1 MAKRLNSLNVSDTI
15 EIDGDPQTV
24 VMANS
29 PLPDYMDAVLGRP
42 ICPAG
47 GKTPGLKWTVS
58 PTQPQKAK
66 AGELWVAADPSQVHI
81 EKVQHIQ
88 TNKKEVG
95 NPAPNTIY
103 VLIPE
108 SGYPLVET
116 PAAVDFFNSKKYAL
130 NVKCPYVLVTG
141 DRGEA
146 LDIVRGVYTGA
157 QWKTWGERPDI
168 PTQWQFLKAI
178 SASSTWTPPE
188 PGQWYRVH
196 VFGKCGD
203 AWAGG
208 YNGHTHGPS
217 GDGGNSGGYACS
229 LILLDD
235 SVPCTINSTVTAFGS
250 YLSATSGGAGVY
262 AHRNAQNT
270 VVGEGIGGT
279 EYNLKGFVG
288 GRSVVNTRAGQ
299 GGNKGAMGG
308 LSGSA
313 SLNGSSDPGG
323 GGGGARLPTPYNNF
337 PYVPNDLTAYKGG
350 NGASGSGNWGGAG
363 QAYPALDLNA
373 PMLYGGGNGGG
384 APTYGSDSS
393 GGHGKGSAGSPGLII
408 IEKGSTGGTTGP
420 GQGGG
425 DA

>member
-58 PTQPQKAK
+58 PTRPQKAK

-116 PAAVDFFNSKKYAL
+116 PAAVDFFNTKKYRL

-208 YNGHTHGPS
+208 ENGHTHGPS
-217 GDGGNSGGYACS
+217 GDGRRRQQRRLC
-229 LILLDD
+229 LL
-235 SVPCTINSTVTAFGS
+235 PNF
-250 YLSATSGGAGVY
+250 AG
-262 AHRNAQNT
+262 
-270 VVGEGIGGT
+270 
-279 EYNLKGFVG
+279 
-288 GRSVVNTRAGQ
+288 
-299 GGNKGAMGG
+299 
-308 LSGSA
+308 
-313 SLNGSSDPGG
+313 
-323 GGGGARLPTPYNNF
+323 
-337 PYVPNDLTAYKGG
+337 
-350 NGASGSGNWGGAG
+350 
-363 QAYPALDLNA
+363 
-373 PMLYGGGNGGG
+373 
-384 APTYGSDSS
+384 
-393 GGHGKGSAGSPGLII
+393 
-408 IEKGSTGGTTGP
+408 
-420 GQGGG
+420 
-425 DA
+425 

>member
-24 VMANS
+24 VMANN

-42 ICPAG
+42 IKPG
-47 GKTPGLKWTVS
+47 GGTAGLKWTVS
-58 PTQPQKAK
+58 PTRPQKAK

-203 AWAGG
+203 GGSYTKTISGGTGAQNGYAGG
-208 YNGHTHGPS
+208 NT
-217 GDGGNSGGYACS
+217 GGYACS

-235 SVPCTINSTVTAFGS
+235 IVPCTVNNSVTSFGT
-250 YLSATSGGAGVY
+250 YLSATSGGNAGINDDHNPSSVIG
-262 AHRNAQNT
+262 N
-270 VVGEGIGGT
+270 GIGGT
-279 EYNLKGFVG
+279 EHN
-288 GRSVVNTRAGQ
+288 VNGS
-299 GGNKGAMGG
+299 KGA
-308 LSGSA
+308 LGS
-313 SLNGSSDPGG
+313 NGSSYSEESNYSKTG
-323 GGGGARLPTPYNNF
+323 
-337 PYVPNDLTAYKGG
+337 
-350 NGASGSGNWGGAG
+350 GSGGKGNRLKNLLSLPYINNTTNFSVGTGSYAWYDGGHEYSSSAG
-363 QAYPALDLNA
+363 KNAASYPSLNLNA
-373 PMLYGGGNGGG
+373 PVLYGGGQGGG
-384 APTYGSDSS
+384 GLGIYSGNWSAP
-393 GGHGKGSAGSPGLII
+393 GKGSAGSPGLII
-408 IEKGSTGGTTGP
+408 IEKGSTGGSTGP